1 MQKIVGTGLPK
12 LVMLCKFLTL
22 YNLKP
27 IRFKFSLAFKIYGGI
42 WIHYSKYSWKWTNLH
57 SASSLI
63 KPSIS
68 ELFAVNVRVCPRVA
82 GSFAT
87 SVQPPNR
94 SAPLRARA
102 GLGQAPCCP
111 ACCRDL
117 ALQGKRATREG
128 SWCWLLT
135 QRWKLC
141 GWLSGRPICWI
152 NFIW

>member
-27 IRFKFSLAFKIYGGI
+27 IRFKFSLAFKIYRGI

-87 SVQPPNR
+87 SVQPPQ
-94 SAPLRARA
+94 PLSTSQGEGRTGAGTLLPSLLQ
-102 GLGQAPCCP
+102 GLGFAGQ
-111 ACCRDL
+111 
-117 ALQGKRATREG
+117 RAAREG

-141 GWLSGRPICWI
+141 GWLSGRPISWI